1 MIWKYFCKYK
11 IKSEST
17 FKKMISFI
25 YIVHSTCASQ
35 ACCTSA
41 FWHFVILDRT
51 AMSSTSSRAT
61 PTPERVNSVT
71 WSTDKE
77 EEKSLYCSF
86 YHDSFGVTG
95 FVLSRTYWCCVSHMD
110 CPPVLCRSVPA
121 AGGLRTSAA
130 PGRTRM
136 SSLFYVSRPRM
147 LRQEMGKGTCIQTT
161 HSAVSHDI
169 LTDDGTALCTVEM
182 ISADFHPTVEIHL

>member
-1 MIWKYFCKYK
+1 MWKQKAQNQVW
-11 IKSEST
+11 IHIQENE
-17 FKKMISFI
+17 
-25 YIVHSTCASQ
+25 IVYLHCSLSTCASQ

-41 FWHFVILDRT
+41 FWHFVILDRP

-61 PTPERVNSVT
+61 PTPERVNSVP
-71 WSTDKE
+71 WSTDRDE
-77 EEKSLYCSF
+77 ENSLYWGF
-86 YHDSFGVTG
+86 YHDSFCVTG

-121 AGGLRTSAA
+121 SGGLRTSAG

-147 LRQEMGKGTCIQTT
+147 LGQEMGKDEQVHVYKLHTVQSVMIYSQMM
-161 HSAVSHDI
+161 AQ
-169 LTDDGTALCTVEM
+169 LCAQSRWSVQ
-182 ISADFHPTVEIHL
+182 ISTQQ